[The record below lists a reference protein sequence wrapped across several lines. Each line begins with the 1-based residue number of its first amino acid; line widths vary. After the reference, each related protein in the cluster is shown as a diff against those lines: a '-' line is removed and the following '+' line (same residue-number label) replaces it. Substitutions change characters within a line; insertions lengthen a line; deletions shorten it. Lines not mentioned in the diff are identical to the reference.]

1 MQVWIGRNGERFG
14 PYPDDEIR
22 QWLRDGTCRPEE
34 LGWYEGMTD
43 WRPLGELF
51 PEDRP
56 ATPPPGAAPPPPPRR
71 TTTCRSAA
79 SPDSADGAGCLARTY
94 VLISF

>member
-14 PYPDDEIR
+14 PYTDDEVR

-34 LGWYEGMTD
+34 LGWHEGMTD

-51 PEDRP
+51 PDERP
-56 ATPPPGAAPPPPPRR
+56 AAGQRAADAAPARR
-71 TTTCRSAA
+71 RSWASTRWPNPSTRASGCASARGSSTT
-79 SPDSADGAGCLARTY
+79 
-94 VLISF
+94 